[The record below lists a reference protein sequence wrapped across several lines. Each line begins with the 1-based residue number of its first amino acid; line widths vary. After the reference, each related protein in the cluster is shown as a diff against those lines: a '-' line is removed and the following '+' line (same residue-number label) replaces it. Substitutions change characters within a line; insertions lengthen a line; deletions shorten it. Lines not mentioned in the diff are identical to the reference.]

1 MQRHWAFR
9 NTVLGAVLISAYF
22 LATEYVAHVRLI
34 ASDCPLR
41 YSDNVI
47 NGFRRR
53 YPEPFPPDPVRH
65 DLYYAVDWV
74 LNIFFT
80 FEMVIKV
87 VGLGRVYLAEK
98 WNILDGTIVVSS
110 WAALIVEVVM
120 GGQFAGA
127 VTNLRIL
134 RVLRPLRV
142 LESIPGLRIII
153 NSTLYA
159 VRDVGVLLAIGLPSD
174 CL

>member
-1 MQRHWAFR
+1 
-9 NTVLGAVLISAYF
+9 
-22 LATEYVAHVRLI
+22 
-34 ASDCPLR
+34 
-41 YSDNVI
+41 
-47 NGFRRR
+47 
-53 YPEPFPPDPVRH
+53 
-65 DLYYAVDWV
+65 LYDTVDWL

-98 WNILDGTIVVSS
+98 WNILDGTIVVGS

-120 GGQFAGA
+120 GNQFAGA

-159 VRDVGVLLAIGLPSD
+159 VRDVGVLLAIGLPSE
-174 CL
+174 CHLTAI